1 MKRDHNQEHKV
12 LKWRKNDYPK
22 WRRFVE
28 YFAQVRKEDRWKNTN
43 MGYDDVVIEFE
54 KLENE

>member
-1 MKRDHNQEHKV
+1 MSRDHKQEHKV
-12 LKWRKNDYPK
+12 LRWRKVDYPK

-28 YFAQVRKEDRWKNTN
+28 YFAKVRNEDRWFNTD